1 VGQALEELQG
11 TPGVRQAGFVT
22 FLPPETWAA
31 YFQRFHFDGPVP
43 EGAPAGIQRAN
54 TLMTST
60 DYFDTVGIS
69 ILEGRAF
76 LTTDNEES
84 PPVAIVNQTFARRFF
99 PNDNPLGRRI
109 LSEFD
114 STIGGGD
121 KSREIVGVVN
131 DTRDRGFQD
140 EPLPII
146 YLPFRQ
152 GTLPYGAMAIKTD
165 LAPAAIIP
173 EVRRRLGAANP
184 DVPLADF
191 ETLDDRVQDSLKEP
205 RFYALLAA
213 SCAFMAVIF
222 VTVGIYGVVSYAVSR
237 RTLEFGIRMALGSSA
252 GGVLRNVLWQ
262 GARMALI
269 GIAFGIVLAFAT
281 TRLLESLLFDV
292 KPIDMPTLGASVLMV
307 FAVTLFAAYVPA
319 RRACKQSPMTALRYE

>member
-1 VGQALEELQG
+1 
-11 TPGVRQAGFVT
+11 
-22 FLPPETWAA
+22 
-31 YFQRFHFDGPVP
+31 
-43 EGAPAGIQRAN
+43 
-54 TLMTST
+54 MTST